1 MVIVLVFIGALLLG
15 FFIGVAAMKD
25 ADDEDI

>member
-1 MVIVLVFIGALLLG
+1 MVIVLVFIGALLG
-15 FFIGVAAMKD
+15 FFFGVAAMKD